1 MEKNKI
7 EQYLIDLMLTYR
19 EISPDMWLIDDPEH
33 NLADIAVMY
42 ADPLVVFRVV
52 VMDVPQTNRLELFTT
67 LLELNANDVLH
78 GAYALE
84 DDKIVLINTQ
94 DYETMDYGEFR
105 STLDA
110 FSLALVQHYPIL
122 SKYRQED
129 GAQQAAA
136 QE

>member
-1 MEKNKI
+1 MGKNKI
-7 EQYLIDLMLTYR
+7 EQYLIDMMLTYR
-19 EISPDMWLIDDPEH
+19 EISPNLWLIDDVEQ
-33 NLADIAVMY
+33 NLAGIAVMY
-42 ADPLVVFRVV
+42 EDPLVVFRVV
-52 VMDVPQTNRLELFTT
+52 VMDVPQTNRLELFTK

-84 DDKIVLINTQ
+84 DDKIVLVNTQ

-122 SKYRQED
+122 SKYRNGSADE
-129 GAQQAAA
+129 
-136 QE
+136 